1 MAIESAVMAL
11 GFQIFWPEL
20 LFIDRVGLA
29 FILCVLTGMLI
40 SRLQGAGEQLGAI
53 DYERVDTSTT
63 PDFNL
68 ASVVV
73 DLMLTVLNAVWW

>member
-63 PDFNL
+63 PGFNL

-73 DLMLTVLNAVWW
+73 DLMLTMLNAVWW